1 MLEVVQLGC
10 ERDDRVLFSNLS
22 FTLSRGELLQ
32 VEGANGAGKTT
43 LLRILSGLS
52 RDYQGEIR
60 WNSAK
65 HTSHFADFRL
75 AAFYL
80 GHKPA
85 VKAELTPVENLQWR
99 ARLRNEQ
106 PDPDSQLS
114 ALEQVNLAGYE
125 HLPCGQLSAGQH
137 RRVALADLALS
148 QTPLWILDEP
158 FTAIDVYG
166 VAWLESLL
174 GLHTGRGGMVIFTS
188 HQSLSSTVGQFRR
201 VRLEDYRPT
210 AFEEADYGQEA
221 LS

>member
-1 MLEVVQLGC
+1 MLEVVHLGC

-52 RDYQGEIR
+52 RDYRGEVR
-60 WNSAK
+60 WNSAE
-65 HTSHFADFRL
+65 HSSHFADFRL

-80 GHKPA
+80 GHKAA
-85 VKAELTPVENLQWR
+85 VKAELTPLENLQWR

-106 PDPDSQLS
+106 PDSNHLLL
-114 ALEQVNLAGYE
+114 ALEQVNLTGYE
-125 HLPCGQLSAGQH
+125 HVSCGQLSAGQH

-148 QTPLWILDEP
+148 KTPLWILDEP

-174 GLHTGRGGMVIFTS
+174 KLHTDRGGMVIFTS
-188 HQSLSSTVGQFRR
+188 HQSLSSTMGQFRR
-201 VRLEDYRPT
+201 IRLEDYQLSSIEPDD
-210 AFEEADYGQEA
+210 FERES
-221 LS
+221 LL